1 MSKTSNVST
10 VVDLSSLHP
19 MVEGSSPVIA
29 TGIGGEKRTKR
40 LNTLKH
46 LGIINRSWI
55 KNVM

>member
-1 MSKTSNVST
+1 MSKTSNAST
-10 VVDLSSLHP
+10 VVELSSLHP

-29 TGIGGEKRTKR
+29 TEIGGEKRTKY
-40 LNTLKH
+40 LSSLMH